1 MEKIITIEM
10 LTDKTVSIKTERFII
25 ENGEKLPVGNP
36 HRKLYENNEVGRR
49 EVIEE
54 LPEQYQNA
62 IFAIWDEVN
71 AE

>member
-1 MEKIITIEM
+1 MKEIITLDM
-10 LTDKTVSIKTERFII
+10 LTTKSVSVKTERFI
-25 ENGEKLPVGNP
+25 EEDGKVLPVGKP
-36 HRKLYENNEVGRR
+36 HRKLYENNEEGRR

-62 IFAIWDEVN
+62 IFTIWDEVN

>member
-1 MEKIITIEM
+1 MEIVITLDM
-10 LTDKTVSIKTERFII
+10 LTTESVSVKTERFIV

-36 HRKLYENNEVGRR
+36 HRKLYENNETGMQ

-62 IFAIWDEVN
+62 IFAVWGDKR
-71 AE
+71 